1 MTCIAAGQGWQ
12 DDARCESLQKS
23 SSNHD
28 HFIIITGTHPP
39 LFLLLLQRRAREEP
53 T

>member
-1 MTCIAAGQGWQ
+1 MRIYTAH
-12 DDARCESLQKS
+12 D
-23 SSNHD
+23 D

-39 LFLLLLQRRAREEP
+39 LYLLLLQRRAREEP